1 MNMQV
6 DNYGALEHLNGGL
19 EVSELE
25 IKKQRNQAQRFGNP
39 ALKEHPQLGN
49 IRSALSVLEPEQ
61 LLKVLKNT
69 GSALS
74 GQGGTTNIAQ
84 EGPQLVLPRG
94 AEPEASVKVSLEK
107 SEKEL
112 HGFAKATELL
122 GRVMQLCEQ
131 ASQQNILQNVSF
143 INALFHG
150 QGLKYVEL
158 SAALETGGTQ
168 WASDFDALQAALQ
181 QANTLQQNVSTAQGA
196 LGKAQD
202 HLSELEA
209 TAAQQDPVSPE
220 LQKQIDEAKNAVVS
234 AQTHLTTAKSQYS
247 HYVTATLNPAIKA
260 ESDSK
265 AALVITQQKAK
276 ELVDSLPPQRFRV
289 MEAKVKQENPNAKGL
304 TFLMALI
311 SQLINQSS
319 SDDLNATA
327 ELKQKLSEAA
337 AKDAEKKAVEHDEQ
351 IRKAQELQS
360 TLGCVGKIFA
370 YVVTAVLT
378 AAALVTGGATL
389 LLVAGIGVALLAA
402 EEIQTAMTGSSFMSD
417 GMQWVMEKVLQPI
430 VDLYSK
436 IFTAVLKELGVSDEK
451 AEMVG
456 KILGAIQAVLV
467 MIGTLVVAGSVAKSL
482 VSHLMK
488 SLGKNISSQLLKNMI
503 TNVSHVMKFF
513 TQGFGRSLGMGPVQ
527 MAQFATRIQSVMTV
541 GAFLNA
547 IAQAG
552 GGVVAA
558 YMSVKASE
566 ARAQMMNDAAM
577 QTMLNEIMNRA
588 NDIFTLRM
596 ETVNSIVKNISAV
609 AENQMQAGKY
619 ITKRM
624 SSVAG

>member
-6 DNYGALEHLNGGL
+6 DNYGALDNLNGGL

-25 IKKQRNQAQRFGNP
+25 IKKQRNQTQRFGNP
-39 ALKEHPQLGN
+39 AFKEHPQLGN
-49 IRSALSVLEPEQ
+49 IRSALSILEPEQ
-61 LLKVLKNT
+61 LLKVLKNA

-74 GQGGTTNIAQ
+74 GRGGTTNIEQ
-84 EGPQLVLPRG
+84 DRPQLALPRSS
-94 AEPEASVKVSLEK
+94 EPETSVKGSAETP
-107 SEKEL
+107 EKEL
-112 HGFAKATELL
+112 SGFAKATALL
-122 GRVMQLCEQ
+122 GKVMQLCEQ

-150 QGLKYVEL
+150 QGLQYLQL
-158 SAALETGGTQ
+158 SEALETEGAQ
-168 WASDFDALQAALQ
+168 WASDFDALQAAQQ
-181 QANTLQQNVSTAQGA
+181 QANALQQNVSSAQDS
-196 LGKAQD
+196 LGKAQG
-202 HLSELEA
+202 HLSELEM
-209 TAAQQDPVSPE
+209 TAAQQDPVSPA

-234 AQTHLTTAKSQYS
+234 AQTNLTTATSQYN
-247 HYVTATLNPAIKA
+247 HHVTATLNPAIKA
-260 ESDSK
+260 EGDSK
-265 AALVITQQKAK
+265 AALAITQQKAR

-289 MEAKVKQENPNAKGL
+289 IEAKIKQENPNAKGL

-319 SDDLNATA
+319 SEDLNATA
-327 ELKQKLSEAA
+327 ELKKKLSEAA
-337 AKDAEKKAVEHDEQ
+337 AKDAEKKAAEYEEQ
-351 IRKAQELQS
+351 VRKAEELQN

-370 YVVTAVLT
+370 YVVTAALT

-389 LLVAGIGVALLAA
+389 ILVAGIGVAMLAA

-417 GMQWVMEKVLQPI
+417 GMQWVMEKVLQPL

-436 IFTAVLKELGVSDEK
+436 IFTAVLKEFGVSDEK

-456 KILGAIQAVLV
+456 KILGAIQAVIV

-488 SLGKNISSQLLKNMI
+488 SLGKNISSQLLKNMM
-503 TNVSHVMKFF
+503 TNVSHITKSF

-527 MAQFATRIQSVMTV
+527 TAQFATRIQSAVTV
-541 GAFLNA
+541 GTFLNS

-552 GGVVAA
+552 GGIVAA
-558 YMSVKASE
+558 HISVKASE

-577 QTMLNEIMNRA
+577 QTMLNEIMSRA
-588 NDIFTLRM
+588 VDIFTLRM

-609 AENQMQAGKY
+609 AESQIQAGKY
-619 ITKRM
+619 ITRRM